1 MTNQTCNP
9 QLIAKAEKII
19 NDLND
24 VTKMLK
30 DYHEKRKLALAV
42 IRAKY
47 TEFVDLLPAKK
58 HKKLHKKGAK
68 AEDATDFILIILKLF
83 MRKKMVKTI
92 IESKLFSKAIAF
104 LELLSTEAKDD
115 GLTSP
120 DGILVSDAL
129 DELIK
134 NISSVVSSHLI

>member
-9 QLIAKAEKII
+9 QLIAKAKEII
-19 NDLND
+19 NDLDN
-24 VTKMLK
+24 VTKMLG
-30 DYHEKRKLALAV
+30 DYHEKRKLALAM

-47 TEFVDLLPAKK
+47 TEMVNLLPAKN

-83 MRKKMVKTI
+83 MNRKMTKTI
-92 IESKLFSKAIAF
+92 IFEPQLFSKAIAF

-115 GLTSP
+115 GLTNS
-120 DGILVSDAL
+120 DGILVSGVL

-134 NISSVVSSHLI
+134 KFSSVLSHLI